1 VTSSDD
7 FAILWEANYQ
17 NVYTGLRKCGANHA
31 DAEDAVADAGLRA
44 WKAFE
49 GFDPLRAS
57 FRTWLGVIAFREWL
71 RITHNAKRYIPLNEE
86 AAYAAVFVEFEDSNP
101 DQPTLTHLAAILLDT
116 IRDRERALADQG
128 QPPAGAYRVITEELL
143 RRARAGMPCSQAA
156 IARAVGVD
164 RSTVCRCFALL
175 RPALRECRS
184 LTIGI
189 PESPATRP
197 RAICCV

>member
-1 VTSSDD
+1 MTSSDD

-17 NVYTGLRKCGANHA
+17 NVYTGLRKAGATHQ
-31 DAEDAVADAGLRA
+31 DAEDALADAGLRA
-44 WKAFE
+44 WGAFE
-49 GFDPLRAS
+49 RFDPLRAS
-57 FRTWLGVIAFREWL
+57 FRTWFGVIAFREWL
-71 RITHNAKRYIPLNEE
+71 RIVHKANRYIPLNEE
-86 AAYAAVFVEFEDSNP
+86 ATYAAVFVEFEDSDP

-128 QPPAGAYRVITEELL
+128 QPPAGAYRVITEELV

-175 RPALRECRS
+175 RPALRDCRS
-184 LTIGI
+184 LTINI
-189 PESPATRP
+189 PES
-197 RAICCV
+197 RAGNM

>member
-1 VTSSDD
+1 MTSSDD

-17 NVYTGLRKCGANHA
+17 RVYTGLRKCGANHA
-31 DAEDAVADAGLRA
+31 DAEDALADAGLRA
-44 WKAFE
+44 WQAFE
-49 GFDPLRAS
+49 RFDPSRAS
-57 FRTWLGVIAFREWL
+57 FRTWIGCISFRCWL
-71 RITHNAKRYIPLNEE
+71 KILSKRKRYVPLNDE
-86 AAYAAVFVEFEDSNP
+86 ASYAAVFMEFEQSDP
-101 DQPTLTHLAAILLDT
+101 DELTLTELAQILLDT
-116 IRDRERALADQG
+116 IHDRERALADQG
-128 QPPAGAYRVITEELL
+128 QPPAGAYRVITKELL

-175 RPALRECRS
+175 RPALRECGS

-197 RAICCV
+197 